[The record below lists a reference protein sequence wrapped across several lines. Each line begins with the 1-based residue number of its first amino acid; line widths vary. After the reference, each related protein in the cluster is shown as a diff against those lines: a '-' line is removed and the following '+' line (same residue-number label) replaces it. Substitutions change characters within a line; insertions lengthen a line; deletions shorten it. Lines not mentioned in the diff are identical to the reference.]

1 MRIGRKMIHL
11 ESVDS
16 TNNYVANMIKDAVL
30 ASGTV
35 IMADDQFE
43 GKGQRGAEWLSSAG
57 MNLTLSI
64 YLNDVNLSVDRQF
77 KITQIISVGIQNFLN
92 KCGIV
97 STIKWPNDSYV
108 NDSKIAGMLIENRI
122 SAGKIDSTII
132 GIGLNVN
139 QLKFGTLNATSMSIE
154 SGKTYLLSDLYFSFI
169 HTIDETW
176 NALIDDESSL
186 NRAYLNGLYRRG
198 ELHKYSDASGLF
210 EGEIIGVTPIGKLK
224 IRRDNSILDYSLKE
238 VKFL

>member
-1 MRIGRKMIHL
+1 MQIGRKMIHL

-16 TNNYVANMIKDAVL
+16 TNNYVANLLKDGGL

-35 IMADDQFE
+35 IMADDQFQ
-43 GKGQRGAEWLSSAG
+43 GKGQRCAEWLSNAG

-77 KITQIISVGIQNFLN
+77 KITQIISIGIQRFLN
-92 KCGIV
+92 KHGIA

-108 NDSKIAGMLIENRI
+108 NHQKIAGILIENRI

-139 QLKFGTLNATSMSIE
+139 QLDFGVLNATSMIKETGDSYILNE
-154 SGKTYLLSDLYFSFI
+154 LYFSFI
-169 HTIDETW
+169 HMIDETW
-176 NALIDDESSL
+176 ETFMENEASL
-186 NRAYLNGLYRRG
+186 NQNYLEGLYQLG
-198 ELHKYSDASGLF
+198 EIHNYSDKNGVF
-210 EGEIIGVTPIGKLK
+210 IGEIIGVTPSGKLK
-224 IRRDNSILDYSLKE
+224 IRREGVIFDYSMKE
-238 VKFL
+238 VKFE